1 MDRRHFIAIGAAGLT
16 TSVIPGAGRAAFAPE
31 PDAWRRFELVTRIH
45 LPPSAEPAQVW
56 VPVPAVS
63 EAGWMKAG
71 DSTWTGTA
79 TAAELASDPE
89 GKARFVHATWGAEA
103 QERTLT
109 VTSTAMARDRNADLS
124 HAPDAAPSLSEAERQ
139 LYTASTDLIPTDG
152 IVKDTADGIVGW
164 WPRSDLAKAQ
174 RIYDWIVE
182 NTARDPET
190 RGCGLGD
197 IASMLAMG
205 DLTGKCADLNALY
218 VGLARAAGL
227 PARDVYGLRVAP
239 SAFGYKSLGAGSHD
253 VTKAQHCRA
262 EVWLEDFGWVAVDPA
277 DVRKVMLEEPPKDL
291 PLDHPKVAAA
301 RDVLFGGWEGNWV
314 GYNFAHDVVLPGA
327 ANGKV
332 PFLMYP
338 QAEIGGRQLDSLDP
352 SSFSYTIT
360 ARELTA

>member
-1 MDRRHFIAIGAAGLT
+1 MDRRHFIVIGAAGLT
-16 TSVIPGAGRAAFAPE
+16 ASVVPGPGQAAFAPQ
-31 PDAWRRFELVTRIH
+31 PDAWRRFELVTRID

-63 EAGWMKAG
+63 EPGWMKAG
-71 DSTWTGTA
+71 DSTWRGNA
-79 TAAELASDPE
+79 TSAERASDPE
-89 GKARFVHATWGAEA
+89 GTASFVHAKWSAEA
-103 QERTLT
+103 GVRTLT
-109 VTSTAMARDRNADLS
+109 VTSIAMARDRNADLS
-124 HAPDAAPSLSEAERQ
+124 DAPGAVPLLPAAERR

-164 WPRSDLAKAQ
+164 ARSDLAKAQ

-182 NTARDPET
+182 NTARNPET

-197 IASMLAMG
+197 VASMLAMG

-239 SAFGYKSLGAGSHD
+239 SAFGYKSLGAGSND

-291 PLDHPKVAAA
+291 PLDHPKVTAA
-301 RDVLFGGWEGNWV
+301 RDALFGGWEGNWI

-327 ANGKV
+327 TNGAV

-338 QAEIGGRQLDSLDP
+338 EGEVGGRRLDP
-352 SSFSYTIT
+352 LDPASFSYTIT
-360 ARELTA
+360 ARELPIA